1 MKKICRP
8 GGNKWNIRCIF
19 CLLPSVIGTV
29 VFFVIPF
36 LRVLFYSFINNQFQ
50 KRFVFFDNYKKVITN
65 SFFQLAMKNSLLL
78 ILVGVPVLLCLALLL
93 SLLLSFS
100 MRKYEFLRDFFIFP
114 MLVPTAAVVL
124 VWQQIF
130 RGTDSA
136 LPIYALFV
144 WKNLGICIILLT
156 AAFTTLDESVYEAAK
171 LDGAGLVTTH
181 VKISIPLI
189 MPTIFFTLLLCVVN
203 SFKVFKESFLYYGS
217 QYPPEHSYTLQ
228 YYMNNHFLK
237 FDYQA
242 LAVSSVCTT
251 VLVLLLVFVGLKIQG
266 RFQS

>member
-1 MKKICRP
+1 MKKSYRP
-8 GGNKWNIRCIF
+8 GGNRWNLRCIL

-36 LRVLFYSFINNQFQ
+36 LRVLYYSFINNQFQ
-50 KRFVFFDNYKKVITN
+50 KKFVFSDNYRKVIQN
-65 SFFQLAMKNSLLL
+65 SYFQLAMKNSLLL
-78 ILVGVPVLLCLALLL
+78 ILIGVPILLGMALLL

-130 RGTDSA
+130 AGTESA

-144 WKNLGICIILLT
+144 WKNLGICVILLA
-156 AAFTTLDESVYEAAK
+156 AAFTTIDSSVYEAAK
-171 LDGAGLVTTH
+171 LDGAGLLVTH
-181 VKISIPLI
+181 LKISIPLI
-189 MPTIFFTLLLCVVN
+189 MPTIFFTLLLGVVN

-217 QYPPEHSYTLQ
+217 QYPPNHSYTLQ

-237 FDYQA
+237 FDYQS

-251 VLVLLLVFVGLKIQG
+251 FLVLLLVFAGLGIQR